1 MKLSISQKIKN
12 ILPMKKIIYILIV
25 VSFFSC
31 LKEDRF
37 PYSDKNSIL
46 TFTIKGQ
53 AGSTTINSDSLL
65 ITIPF
70 PESSDLSNLTPA
82 GVSINNLASIS
93 PDTTLAQDFTQPVIY
108 SVTAENG
115 NVANWMVRVVEQ
127 GSNPQLSNSNFDLWY
142 SAGSYQ
148 QPGESA
154 SSTIWDTANKALA
167 IVGSTNTV
175 PVLNS
180 GTDYYA
186 SMTTI
191 AAPAFVRIAAG
202 TIYTGV
208 FTNGVPS
215 ITDPR
220 SNITFG
226 TPYAGN
232 PVSFSTDYQYTP
244 GSSYEDGDGNGLDG
258 NDSCDVYVLLQLVDE
273 SDPENVQRVATAWF
287 RSGDT
292 VSDWTTITTDFIYGE
307 LPAGSPSY
315 MQVIAPETWAP
326 AGSSAN
332 QITVVYTSSA
342 LGDTFTG
349 AIGSILNA
357 NNFVLNY

>member
-1 MKLSISQKIKN
+1 MKLLISQKNKN
-12 ILPMKKIIYILIV
+12 NLPMKKIIYILIV
-25 VSFFSC
+25 ASLFSC

-46 TFTIKGQ
+46 SFTINGQ
-53 AGSTTINSDSLL
+53 AGSTAINNDSLL

-82 GVSINNLASIS
+82 GVSINNLATIS

-108 SVTAENG
+108 RVTAENG
-115 NVANWMVRVVEQ
+115 DVANWVVQVVEQ

-167 IVGSTNTV
+167 IVGSSNTV
-175 PVLNS
+175 PLLNS

-191 AAPAFVRIAAG
+191 EAPALVRIAAA

-208 FTNGVPS
+208 FTNGIPS
-215 ITDPR
+215 VTDPR

-226 TPYAGN
+226 TPFNGT
-232 PVSFSTDYQYTP
+232 PISFSTDYQYTP
-244 GSSYEDGDGNGLDG
+244 GSSYEDGDGNSLPG
-258 NDSCDVYVLLQLVDE
+258 NDSCDVYVLLQWADE
-273 SDPENVQRVATAWF
+273 SDPENVQRIATAWF

-292 VSDWTTITTDFIYGE
+292 VSDWTTITIDFIYGQ

-315 MQVIAPETWAP
+315 MQPIAPETWAP
-326 AGSSAN
+326 DGATVN

-342 LGDTFTG
+342 LGDSFTG
-349 AIGSILNA
+349 AIGSVLNA